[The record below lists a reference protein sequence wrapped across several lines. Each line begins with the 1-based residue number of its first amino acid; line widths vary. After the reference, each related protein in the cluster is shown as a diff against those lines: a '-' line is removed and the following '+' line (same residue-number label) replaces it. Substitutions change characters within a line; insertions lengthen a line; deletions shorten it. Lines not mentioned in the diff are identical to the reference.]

1 VATAARTIR
10 LIRQRCRATNT
21 AEDEFFEMA
30 DAVNSMAVNSSRDVP
45 AWQEAVRTLGEV
57 SDARSERILLVT
69 LRMPALLKVLL
80 YVATVALI
88 GGMALLGF
96 ASEGIATF
104 IIVLTCAVSMLVL
117 EVIADID
124 DPFGGAWGVTP
135 GPFERIKFAA

>member
-1 VATAARTIR
+1 
-10 LIRQRCRATNT
+10 
-21 AEDEFFEMA
+21 MA
-30 DAVNSMAVNSSRDVP
+30 DAVNSMAVNSPRDVP

-57 SDARSERILLVT
+57 SDARSERILLVS
-69 LRMPALLKVLL
+69 LRMPVLLKVLL

-96 ASEGIATF
+96 VSGGIAAF
-104 IIVLTCAVSMLVL
+104 VIVLTCAVSMLVL

-135 GPFERIKFAA
+135 APFERIRFAA